1 MHNTRAL
8 LAGVGEQ
15 NKPGPVHCYK
25 FPPEV
30 EGEHIETQAHAGPIE
45 RMRITLD
52 DMWLFT
58 AGSDGCLIIW
68 EIKDKEARLARG
80 KDIGL
85 PFSEELLLT
94 RQDEEEK
101 QAELDSAKARIAD
114 LQQNTNMK

>member
-1 MHNTRAL
+1 
-8 LAGVGEQ
+8 
-15 NKPGPVHCYK
+15 
-25 FPPEV
+25 
-30 EGEHIETQAHAGPIE
+30 
-45 RMRITLD
+45 
-52 DMWLFT
+52 MWLFT
-58 AGSDGCLIIW
+58 AGTDGCLIIW

-80 KDIGL
+80 KDLGL